1 MSRNRDESEN
11 RYERILLKIQNLR
24 LPLLTLDRKWHLL
37 FNGEKPHSIQE
48 IEKDLNEAIKSQAR
62 IKEEKKKLNSLK
74 QKLMKQIV
82 ENMNAP
88 EDSTK
93 FRVMEKS
100 RDLIEEINDKLI
112 LLENDELDIPL
123 TLREKNA
130 ELAMETMELFYEGI
144 ADDLEEITELEQ
156 WIKATREELKKK
168 INLYDQKI
176 QKTKNITAY
185 FDKLL
190 GPDITHM
197 YVNYI
202 NGVEEDEEDGDY

>member
-1 MSRNRDESEN
+1 MSRNRDESES
-11 RYERILLKIQNLR
+11 RYEKILLRIENLR
-24 LPLLTLDRKWHLL
+24 IPLLTLDRKWHLL
-37 FNGEKPHSIQE
+37 FNGEKPKSIQG
-48 IEKDLNEAIKSQAR
+48 IEKDLNETLKSQAR
-62 IKEEKKKLNSLK
+62 IKEEKKKLNNLK

-112 LLENDELDIPL
+112 LLENDELDIPMK
-123 TLREKNA
+123 LREKNA

-144 ADDLEEITELEQ
+144 AEDLEEITELEQ
-156 WIKATREELKKK
+156 WIKATREELKHK
-168 INLYDQKI
+168 INLYDQKV

-202 NGVEEDEEDGDY
+202 NGVEDDEEDY